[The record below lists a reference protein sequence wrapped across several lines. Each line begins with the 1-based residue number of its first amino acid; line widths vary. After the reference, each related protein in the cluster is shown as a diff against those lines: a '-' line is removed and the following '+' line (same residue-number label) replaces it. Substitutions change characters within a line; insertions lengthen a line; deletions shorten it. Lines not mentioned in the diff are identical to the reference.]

1 MMAPRDI
8 DRGEGWDR
16 NLRRIIAPT
25 VTTECHDK
33 AVCHVL
39 RWVVPSGQD
48 IAAAGELMDALGLD
62 LAAALDRCA
71 QAKHQS

>member
-1 MMAPRDI
+1 MTAARRDI

-33 AVCHVL
+33 VVL
-39 RWVVPSGQD
+39 WVVRKASS
-48 IAAAGELMDALGLD
+48 AAEAAQVLAYLGLD
-62 LAAALDRCA
+62 AAACKQRCA
-71 QAKHQS
+71 QAKQQP